1 MLCQKQIDNFF
12 DTSYGNKE
20 IFFIKLRVQGLHKNP
35 VKTASAKSDETI
47 FLKYQVYRKE
57 QLYMGKKVLK
67 ADTVVKNYWRNNEQ
81 FADIFN
87 AVLFNGNKVIKPEEL
102 EDMDTEESL
111 VLEHK
116 EYIQSIVA
124 ARDNVKIRKKS
135 TTYDAEFVILG
146 LEGQECIHYAM
157 PLRVMGYD
165 YSTYKK
171 QYDDNAAKRKK
182 EKGLTEDEYLSG
194 MKKTDKFIPVI
205 TIVIYYGEKPWDG
218 AVSLHG
224 MLNIPKAMETFVN
237 DYKIHLVEAG
247 KNNLVLHNVNNQD
260 LKIDYNEL
268 IGEGEKGM
276 VSVFQETWNEG
287 EAKGIIEMGN
297 DFGLSEEDILAR
309 LQKKLNVSLQKA
321 QEYLYAYRK
330 QNA

>member
-1 MLCQKQIDNFF
+1 M
-12 DTSYGNKE
+12 
-20 IFFIKLRVQGLHKNP
+20 
-35 VKTASAKSDETI
+35 
-47 FLKYQVYRKE
+47 
-57 QLYMGKKVLK
+57 
-67 ADTVVKNYWRNNEQ
+67 

-116 EYIQSIVA
+116 EYIQSIVV

-182 EKGLTEDEYLSG
+182 EKGLTEDEYLLG

-260 LKIDYNEL
+260 LFNLLEILLSRSGRTDGKKEKAIDYTRKHKVDKAVIMTVAGTMNGKIDYNEL

>member
-224 MLNIPKAMETFVN
+224 MLNK
-237 DYKIHLVEAG
+237 
-247 KNNLVLHNVNNQD
+247 
-260 LKIDYNEL
+260 
-268 IGEGEKGM
+268 
-276 VSVFQETWNEG
+276 S
-287 EAKGIIEMGN
+287 
-297 DFGLSEEDILAR
+297 
-309 LQKKLNVSLQKA
+309 
-321 QEYLYAYRK
+321 
-330 QNA
+330 

>member
-146 LEGQECIHYAM
+146 LEMFNH
-157 PLRVMGYD
+157 
-165 YSTYKK
+165 
-171 QYDDNAAKRKK
+171 
-182 EKGLTEDEYLSG
+182 
-194 MKKTDKFIPVI
+194 
-205 TIVIYYGEKPWDG
+205 
-218 AVSLHG
+218 
-224 MLNIPKAMETFVN
+224 
-237 DYKIHLVEAG
+237 
-247 KNNLVLHNVNNQD
+247 
-260 LKIDYNEL
+260 
-268 IGEGEKGM
+268 
-276 VSVFQETWNEG
+276 
-287 EAKGIIEMGN
+287 
-297 DFGLSEEDILAR
+297 
-309 LQKKLNVSLQKA
+309 
-321 QEYLYAYRK
+321 
-330 QNA
+330 

>member
-57 QLYMGKKVLK
+57 QSYMG
-67 ADTVVKNYWRNNEQ
+67 NYWRNNEQ

-146 LEGQECIHYAM
+146 
-157 PLRVMGYD
+157 
-165 YSTYKK
+165 
-171 QYDDNAAKRKK
+171 
-182 EKGLTEDEYLSG
+182 
-194 MKKTDKFIPVI
+194 F
-205 TIVIYYGEKPWDG
+205 
-218 AVSLHG
+218 
-224 MLNIPKAMETFVN
+224 
-237 DYKIHLVEAG
+237 
-247 KNNLVLHNVNNQD
+247 
-260 LKIDYNEL
+260 
-268 IGEGEKGM
+268 
-276 VSVFQETWNEG
+276 
-287 EAKGIIEMGN
+287 
-297 DFGLSEEDILAR
+297 
-309 LQKKLNVSLQKA
+309 
-321 QEYLYAYRK
+321 
-330 QNA
+330 